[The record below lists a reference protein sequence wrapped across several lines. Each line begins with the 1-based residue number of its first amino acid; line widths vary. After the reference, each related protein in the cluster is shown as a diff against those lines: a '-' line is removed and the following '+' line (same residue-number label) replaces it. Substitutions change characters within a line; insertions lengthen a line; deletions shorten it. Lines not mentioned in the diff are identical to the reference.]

1 MGKNTVKVVY
11 WRGFMDKYTITIAR
25 GYGSGGRVIGK
36 LLAKELCIPFYDRN
50 LLRLASDDSGINEQ
64 LFVDADEK
72 VKNTLLYKV
81 AKKVYKG
88 ELIPPDRDDFISNE
102 NLFNYQAKI
111 IKELAREGSCVI
123 MGRCADYIL
132 KDYDHVLRIYI
143 HAPLEDCIQAVDKI
157 APVRNPKDYILMTD
171 KRRGAYYRYF
181 TGRNWRDADN
191 YDLCLN
197 SSHLGYEKCVEVI
210 KAYLDIKFN

>member
-1 MGKNTVKVVY
+1 MNHVV
-11 WRGFMDKYTITIAR
+11 ITIAR

-36 LLAKELCIPFYDRN
+36 MLAEALDIAFYDRN
-50 LLRLASDDSGINEQ
+50 LLRLASDESGINEQ

-111 IKELAREGSCVI
+111 IKELAQRESCVI
-123 MGRCADYIL
+123 MGRCADYVL
-132 KDYDHVLRIYI
+132 KDYDNVLRIYV
-143 HAPLEDCIQAVDKI
+143 HAPMEDCIKAVDKI
-157 APVRNPKDYILMTD
+157 APVKNPRDYILMTD
-171 KRRGAYYRYF
+171 KRRGAYYHYF
-181 TGRNWRDADN
+181 TGRDWQDADN

-210 KAYLDIKFN
+210 KAYLSIKWDDKA

>member
-1 MGKNTVKVVY
+1 M
-11 WRGFMDKYTITIAR
+11 
-25 GYGSGGRVIGK
+25 
-36 LLAKELCIPFYDRN
+36 LAKELGIPFYDRN

-157 APVRNPKDYILMTD
+157 APVRNPKDYILMT
-171 KRRGAYYRYF
+171 GAILS
-181 TGRNWRDADN
+181 TA
-191 YDLCLN
+191 
-197 SSHLGYEKCVEVI
+197 
-210 KAYLDIKFN
+210 